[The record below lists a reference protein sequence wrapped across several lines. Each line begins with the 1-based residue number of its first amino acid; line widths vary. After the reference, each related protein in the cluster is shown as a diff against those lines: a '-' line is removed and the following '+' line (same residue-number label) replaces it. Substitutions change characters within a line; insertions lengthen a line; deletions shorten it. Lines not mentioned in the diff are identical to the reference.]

1 MVAAVGVLAP
11 STKARSRLLRRE
23 LQELFFLVESM
34 DSYGFPF
41 FVPAAVS
48 LKVAGP
54 EETKNLAGRN
64 VPRLIRNPFNDV
76 ESGKNPA
83 SLSRQFAANANH

>member
-11 STKARSRLLRRE
+11 STKARSRPLRRE

-54 EETKNLAGRN
+54 EETKNLAG
-64 VPRLIRNPFNDV
+64 
-76 ESGKNPA
+76 EKSSA
-83 SLSRQFAANANH
+83 